1 MSRFLDVLAAGAL
14 TLALA
19 SGALAQSTTST
30 PAGSG
35 STATPGGGA
44 PAANKVVPDDIP
56 PGQGAGVPGIQGQN
70 IFDVKPEVKRDAS
83 SEAGYMEQNNGQRNA
98 VQPGNNAPM
107 WRGVQAGRQG
117 YSSLPMSQAPEAGV
131 LIQEPVQYPGSRMTT
146 AGQAWRET
154 RNNWILPYGGSLLL
168 IVAVALAI
176 FYFVKGPLGHSTVDS
191 GPMRI
196 ERFTPFERAAHWVN
210 AIAFVVLGISGII
223 MAFGKFF
230 LLPVVG
236 LTLFGY
242 FTYLLKNLH
251 NFFGPLFAVSLAV
264 IIVTFIRDNF
274 PQKGDLRWLLR
285 LGGLLSGNELPSHRF
300 NAMEKV
306 VFWVGTLLL
315 GVIVVGSGLVMDK
328 LIPNL
333 LYDRQTM
340 QVTNMVH
347 ATAAALMLVVL
358 FVHIYVG
365 TVGFKGAYTAMRH
378 GYVNEP
384 WAQEHHAYW
393 YEDIRAGKIPVQRS
407 KPLVVVDDTQT
418 VRTV

>member
-1 MSRFLDVLAAGAL
+1 MSRFLELLAAGVL
-14 TLALA
+14 TAALA
-19 SGALAQSTTST
+19 SGALAQSQTST
-30 PAGSG
+30 PAGGG
-35 STATPGGGA
+35 STATPTGA
-44 PAANKVVPDDIP
+44 APSANKLAPEDVP

-83 SEAGYMEQNNGQRNA
+83 SDPGYLQQNNGQRNA

-107 WRGVQAGRQG
+107 WRGVQAGHEG
-117 YSSLPMSQAPEAGV
+117 YSSLPKSEAPEAGV
-131 LIQEPVQYPGSRMTT
+131 LIQQQVQYPGSRMTT

-154 RNNWILPYGGSLLL
+154 RNQWILPYGGSLLL
-168 IVAVALAI
+168 IVLVALAI
-176 FYFVKGPLGHSTVDS
+176 FYFVKGPLGRATPDS
-191 GPMRI
+191 GPLRI

-210 AIAFVVLGISGII
+210 ATAFVVLGLSGIV

-230 LLPVVG
+230 LLPVLG

-251 NFFGPLFAVSLAV
+251 NFFGPLFVVSLAV

-274 PQKGDLRWLLR
+274 PQRGDLRWLLR

-306 VFWVGTLLL
+306 VFWVGALLL

-328 LIPNL
+328 LIPSL
-333 LYDRQTM
+333 LYDRQMM
-340 QVTNMVH
+340 QVTNMIH

-365 TVGFKGAYTAMRH
+365 TVGFRGAYTGMRR
-378 GYVNEP
+378 GYVNDA
-384 WAQEHHAYW
+384 WAEEHHAYW

-407 KPLVVVDDTQT
+407 TPVVVVGDTQT

>member
-1 MSRFLDVLAAGAL
+1 MSRFLEALAAGAL

-19 SGALAQSTTST
+19 GGAIAQSQSST
-30 PAGSG
+30 PAGGG
-35 STATPGGGA
+35 STATPGGAA

-70 IFDVKPEVKRDAS
+70 IFEVKPEVKRDAS
-83 SEAGYMEQNNGQRNA
+83 SEPGYMEQNNGQRNA

-107 WRGVQAGRQG
+107 WRGVQAGREG
-117 YSSLPMSQAPEAGV
+117 YSSLPKREWNEAGV
-131 LIQEPVQYPGSRMTT
+131 LIQQQVQYPGSRMTT

-154 RNNWILPYGGSLLL
+154 RNNWIIPYGGSLLL
-168 IVAVALAI
+168 IVLIALGI
-176 FYFVKGPLGHSTVDS
+176 FYFTKGPLGHATVNS
-191 GPMRI
+191 GPLRI
-196 ERFTPFERAAHWVN
+196 ERFTPFERAAHWAN
-210 AIAFVVLGISGII
+210 AIAFVVLGLSGIV

-230 LLPVVG
+230 LLPVMG

-242 FTYLLKNLH
+242 FTYILKNLH
-251 NFFGPLFAVSLAV
+251 NFFGPLFAVSLLV

-285 LGGLLSGNELPSHRF
+285 MGGLLSGNELPSHRF

-306 VFWVGTLLL
+306 IFWFGSLVL

-328 LIPNL
+328 LIPME
-333 LYDRQTM
+333 YVRQTM
-340 QVTNMVH
+340 QLTNMIH
-347 ATAAALMLVVL
+347 ATSAALMLVVL

-365 TVGFKGAYTAMRH
+365 TVGFRGAYTAMRR
-378 GYVNEP
+378 GYVNDT

-393 YEDIRAGKIPVQRS
+393 YEDIKAGKVPAQRS
-407 KPLVVVDDTQT
+407 KPLVVVDDTRT